1 MNAYFARN
9 NALTGTLTDVSD
21 ARTIND
27 VLDLAGLDWQVDLR
41 DLYFRVSG
49 GITVGVEV
57 PNQYA
62 VVRGDIT
69 PLGVVGQRYTP
80 IQNHDAFAPLAYLE
94 AEGFI
99 SGYEQAGML
108 GDGQRVFVIATLA
121 EEMRL
126 VDKHHARILFS
137 TTHDGSGAFSVHAMI
152 QRLHCANQI
161 PRLREQGKSLGIS
174 IRHTQSA
181 EQRISQVKHRVM
193 EEMRWIEEY
202 EAGYQR
208 LLDTPID
215 RGHSHMAAGFV
226 NMLAPIPSGP
236 RVTDRMIRAAE
247 RKQQDL
253 HARIHSKANENI
265 QGTMA
270 ALFQGAVE
278 YSDYD
283 ARGNNAERILLGR
296 DIEFKRQAWDLALTL
311 SA

>member
-1 MNAYFARN
+1 MNAYHARN
-9 NALTGTLTDVSD
+9 NALVGTLTDVSD
-21 ARTIND
+21 ARTIHD
-27 VLDLAGLDWQVDLR
+27 VLDLADLDWQVRLR
-41 DLYFRVSG
+41 DLHFYPFDEDDV
-49 GITVGVEV
+49 VEV
-57 PNQYA
+57 VPDQYA
-62 VVRGDIT
+62 VVRGDTT

-80 IQNHDAFAPLAYLE
+80 IQNRDAFAPLAYLE

-108 GDGQRVFVIATLA
+108 GDGQRVFIIARLA

-126 VDKHHARILFS
+126 VDQHHARILFS
-137 TTHDGSGAFSVHAMI
+137 TTHDGSGAFSVRAMI
-152 QRLHCANQI
+152 QRLFCANQI

-208 LLDTPID
+208 LLDTPA
-215 RGHSHMAAGFV
+215 RGAGRGEFV
-226 NMLAPIPSGP
+226 EMLAPIPSGP
-236 RVTDRMIRAAE
+236 KVTDRMIRTAW
-247 RKQQDL
+247 RKQQD
-253 HARIHSKANENI
+253 IMGCINSSANQNI
-265 QGTMA
+265 AGTVA

-278 YSDYD
+278 YSDYG

>member
-1 MNAYFARN
+1 MNAYYARN
-9 NALTGTLTDVSD
+9 NALVGTLTDVSD

-27 VLDLAGLDWQVDLR
+27 VLDLADLDWQVRLR
-41 DLYFRVSG
+41 DLHFYPFDEDDV
-49 GITVGVEV
+49 VAVV
-57 PNQYA
+57 PDQYA
-62 VVRGDIT
+62 VVRGDTT

-80 IQNHDAFAPLAYLE
+80 IQNRDAFAPLSYLE

-108 GDGQRVFVIATLA
+108 GDGQRVFIIARLA

-126 VDKHHARILFS
+126 VDQHHARILFS
-137 TTHDGSGAFSVHAMI
+137 TTHDGSGAFSVRAMI
-152 QRLHCANQI
+152 QRLFCANQI

-208 LLDTPID
+208 LLDTPA
-215 RGHSHMAAGFV
+215 RGAGRGEFV
-226 NMLAPIPSGP
+226 EMLAPIPSGP
-236 RVTDRMIRAAE
+236 KVTDRMIRTAE
-247 RKQQDL
+247 RKQQD
-253 HARIHSKANENI
+253 IMGCINSSANQNI
-265 QGTMA
+265 AGTVA

-278 YSDYD
+278 YSDYG

-296 DIEFKRQAWDLALTL
+296 DIEFKREAWDLALTY
-311 SA
+311 AR

>member
-1 MNAYFARN
+1 MNAYYARN
-9 NALTGTLTDVSD
+9 NALAGTLTDVSD

-27 VLDLAGLDWQVDLR
+27 VLDLADLDWQVDLR
-41 DLYFRVSG
+41 DLYFNRGDG
-49 GITVGVEV
+49 GGLAEV
-57 PNQYA
+57 PEQYA
-62 VVRGDIT
+62 VVRDHTT

-80 IQNHDAFAPLAYLE
+80 IQNRDAFAPLAYLE

-99 SGYEQAGML
+99 SGYEQAGLL

-121 EEMRL
+121 EQMRL
-126 VDKHHARILFS
+126 IDKHHARILFS
-137 TTHDGSGAFSVHAMI
+137 TTHDGSGAFSVRAMI

-161 PRLREQGKSLGIS
+161 PRLNQQGSSLGIS

-181 EQRISQVKHRVM
+181 EQRLSAVKHRVM
-193 EEMRWIEEY
+193 AEMQWIEEY

-208 LLDTPID
+208 LLDAPA
-215 RGHSHMAAGFV
+215 RGKTVVAGFV

-236 RVTDRMIRAAE
+236 KVTDRMVRAAE

-253 HARIHSKANENI
+253 HARINSKANQNI
-265 QGTMA
+265 DDTMA

-296 DIEFKRQAWDLALTL
+296 DLDFKRRAWDLALTL

>member
-1 MNAYFARN
+1 MNAYYARN
-9 NALTGTLTDVSD
+9 NALVGTLTDVSD

-27 VLDLAGLDWQVDLR
+27 VLDLADLDWQVRLR
-41 DLYFRVSG
+41 DLHFYPFDEDDV
-49 GITVGVEV
+49 VAVV
-57 PNQYA
+57 PDQYA
-62 VVRGDIT
+62 VVRGDTT

-80 IQNHDAFAPLAYLE
+80 IQNRDAFAPLAYLE

-108 GDGQRVFVIATLA
+108 GDGQRVFIIARLA

-137 TTHDGSGAFSVHAMI
+137 TTHDGSGAFSVRAMI
-152 QRLHCANQI
+152 QRLWCANQI

-208 LLDTPID
+208 LLDTPA
-215 RGHSHMAAGFV
+215 RGAGRGEFV
-226 NMLAPIPSGP
+226 EMLAPIPSGP
-236 RVTDRMIRAAE
+236 KVTDRMIRTAE
-247 RKQQDL
+247 RKQQD
-253 HARIHSKANENI
+253 IMGCINSSANQNI
-265 QGTMA
+265 AGTVA

-278 YSDYD
+278 YSDYG

-296 DIEFKRQAWDLALTL
+296 DIEFKREAWDLALTF
-311 SA
+311 AR

>member
-1 MNAYFARN
+1 MNAYHARN
-9 NALTGTLTDVSD
+9 NALVGTLTDVSD
-21 ARTIND
+21 ARTIHD
-27 VLDLAGLDWQVDLR
+27 VLDLADLDWQVRLR
-41 DLYFRVSG
+41 DLHFYPFDEDDIVA
-49 GITVGVEV
+49 VV
-57 PNQYA
+57 PDQYA
-62 VVRGDIT
+62 VVRGDTT

-80 IQNHDAFAPLAYLE
+80 IQNRDAFAPLAYLE

-108 GDGQRVFVIATLA
+108 GDGQRVFIIARLA

-137 TTHDGSGAFSVHAMI
+137 TTHDGSGAFSVRAMI
-152 QRLHCANQI
+152 QRLWCANQI

-208 LLDTPID
+208 LLDTPAD
-215 RGHSHMAAGFV
+215 APTRGAFV
-226 NMLAPIPSGP
+226 DMLAPIPSGP
-236 RVTDRMIRAAE
+236 KVTDRMISTAW
-247 RKQQDL
+247 RKQQD
-253 HARIHSKANENI
+253 IMGCINSSANQNI
-265 QGTMA
+265 AGTVA

-278 YSDYD
+278 YSDYG

-296 DIEFKRQAWDLALTL
+296 DIDFKRRAWDLALTL